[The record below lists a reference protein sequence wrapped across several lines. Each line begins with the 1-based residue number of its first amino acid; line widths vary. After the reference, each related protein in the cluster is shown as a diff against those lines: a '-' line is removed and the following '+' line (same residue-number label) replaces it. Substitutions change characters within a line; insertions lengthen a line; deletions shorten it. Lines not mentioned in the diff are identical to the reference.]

1 MKIIFIF
8 IILLGSS
15 LGISRELYP
24 NRIFVNTREFRE
36 FRRIYI
42 QMPRSDQRQD
52 IVQPIAQFD
61 QMGRF
66 SIMINIGDT
75 AKYLGSKKIKDPGS
89 HPIEMSISFRDSTG
103 LLLTGVT
110 DKFYTVNTYY
120 SFGSHRYIFDIFW
133 KKPVETA
140 FREKSLSGD
149 YPGFSQMKMVDVNPR
164 QSGNAVQNG
173 VKRFFSSNSRI
184 WVSVLLAFGF
194 FSIMAVIILLVM
206 LRRSRYSLETQE
218 KNSNAVKSDVR
229 QKPVNAKSKEDEI
242 WELADKKGLSYDEAA
257 IVVNISREED
267 NGKIDQ

>member
-1 MKIIFIF
+1 
-8 IILLGSS
+8 
-15 LGISRELYP
+15 
-24 NRIFVNTREFRE
+24 
-36 FRRIYI
+36 
-42 QMPRSDQRQD
+42 
-52 IVQPIAQFD
+52 
-61 QMGRF
+61 
-66 SIMINIGDT
+66 MINIGDT